1 MDAMEA
7 AGSSETSALR
17 DLFGRRGWTFSSM
30 GSALAA
36 HRVEWPAQLN
46 VVVDPGGPG
55 GSPIMGLVVD
65 LRSMPLRGER
75 FRDVFNSEREQ
86 LMRGMGSFRVRQR
99 RGELDWTEGITD
111 GAFLR
116 GVDGGISRHDDVVL
130 FDRCPDISGDS
141 LATRFGVESTRLVET
156 GNEIASVLQRIY
168 NRTVLRGDL
177 PIADLPDQVVPSVS
191 PASPPPAVV
200 GEPSYPWRR

>member
-1 MDAMEA
+1 
-7 AGSSETSALR
+7 
-17 DLFGRRGWTFSSM
+17 
-30 GSALAA
+30 
-36 HRVEWPAQLN
+36 
-46 VVVDPGGPG
+46 
-55 GSPIMGLVVD
+55 MGLVVD
-65 LRSMPLRGER
+65 MRSMPLRGER

-99 RGELDWTEGITD
+99 RGESEWTEGISD

-116 GVDGGISRHDDVVL
+116 GVDGGISRQDDVVL
-130 FDRCPDISGDS
+130 FDRCPDVDS
-141 LATRFGVESTRLVET
+141 EGLALRFGVESTRLVET

-177 PIADLPDQVVPSVS
+177 PIADLPDQVVPAATAVA
-191 PASPPPAVV
+191 PTPAVV